1 MMACSKYVE
10 AVFGTGLVSNIIM
23 EHLHKDLI
31 GDLVPLLVSVYSI
44 YNGNSYRVAT
54 KCLNAKNIIIR
65 RLPEALD
72 KDGSDTNNIL
82 LYRIILTLST
92 KSEFRFIEWYTR
104 DDLSFLEKLKIKRI
118 MKLFLE
124 VKDKV

>member
-1 MMACSKYVE
+1 MAYLKYVE
-10 AVFGTGLVSNIIM
+10 AAFGAGLVSDIIM

-31 GDLVPLLVSVYSI
+31 GDIVPLLVSVHSI
-44 YNGNSYRVAT
+44 YNGNSYRAAT
-54 KCLNAKNIIIR
+54 KCLNAKNLIMG

-72 KDGSDTNNIL
+72 KDGSDTNNIFI
-82 LYRIILTLST
+82 YRIILTLST

-104 DDLSFLEKLKIKRI
+104 NDLSFLEKLKIKRV

>member
-1 MMACSKYVE
+1 MACSKYVV
-10 AVFGTGLVSNIIM
+10 AVFGAGLVSDIII
-23 EHLHKDLI
+23 EHLHKELI
-31 GDLVPLLVSVYSI
+31 GNLVPLLTSVYSI
-44 YNGNSYRVAT
+44 YSGNSYRAAT
-54 KCLNAKNIIIR
+54 KCLNAKNLILG

-72 KDGSDTNNIL
+72 KDGSDTNNIF
-82 LYRIILTLST
+82 LYRVILTLST

-104 DDLSFLEKLKIKRI
+104 DDLSFLEKLKIKRV

>member
-10 AVFGTGLVSNIIM
+10 AAFGVGLVSDIIM
-23 EHLHKDLI
+23 EHVQQDLM
-31 GDLVPLLVSVYSI
+31 GDIVPLLASVHSI
-44 YNGNSYRVAT
+44 YNGSSYRAAT
-54 KCLNAKNIIIR
+54 KCLNAKNLIIG

-72 KDGSDTNNIL
+72 KDGSDTNNIF

-104 DDLSFLEKLKIKRI
+104 EDLSFLEKVKIKRV